1 MDIHFDIRNH
11 RYSDS
16 LEILIISTT
25 DRKNA
30 LAQRYSTRKNAK
42 FVYGESA
49 IARRI
54 FSGIG
59 QAHSIFFKIGT
70 HNLYDIRTNLAE
82 ETPPGI
88 DVSFSADDRAAL
100 SVV

>member
-1 MDIHFDIRNH
+1 MNFDH
-11 RYSDS
+11 RSKERISPNISD
-16 LEILIISTT
+16 T
-25 DRKNA
+25 
-30 LAQRYSTRKNAK
+30 KNAK

-49 IARRI
+49 IARRK

-59 QAHSIFFKIGT
+59 QAPSIFFKIGT
-70 HNLYDIRTNLAE
+70 HNIYAIRTNLAE

-88 DVSFSADDRAAL
+88 DVSFSADDGAAL